1 MQSSSSLRVCAHVCV
16 CDPHPRT
23 NQRRPL
29 PDELVGHALC
39 MHAWWINSDGAAK
52 AGLDQLTRVLAM
64 ELARNSIRVNG
75 LAPGYFATEM
85 NEVGGDSI
93 SISSVPRGR
102 SLLAQV
108 QSAWPC
114 CGAFR

>member
-1 MQSSSSLRVCAHVCV
+1 
-16 CDPHPRT
+16 
-23 NQRRPL
+23 
-29 PDELVGHALC
+29 

-85 NEVGGDSI
+85 NEVGWD
-93 SISSVPRGR
+93 SISSVPRPFAAR
-102 SLLAQV
+102 SSSIRLAVLRCFQI
-108 QSAWPC
+108 ADW
-114 CGAFR
+114 